1 MNKVYLF
8 RKVNGDLL
16 YLMLMTSLGKT
27 AFPSFG
33 RALLVLLISFSCLMM
48 QVTAVFPPEVF
59 SAYMCR
65 TALLTK
71 LSTRLFQVFHVME
84 VYAKELSSCYALVGS
99 SLNGTKLHA
108 SNTGYATLIST
119 LVTSFCPGHK
129 KFPPFRT
136 GWPAKLSHHGLL
148 SGKGL

>member
-16 YLMLMTSLGKT
+16 YLMLMTYLGKT

-48 QVTAVFPPEVF
+48 QITAVFPPEVF
-59 SAYMCR
+59 SACMCR

-71 LSTRLFQVFHVME
+71 LSTRLFQVFLVMS
-84 VYAKELSSCYALVGS
+84 VSSSNNLSNISALVERCEE
-99 SLNGTKLHA
+99 NEEERW
-108 SNTGYATLIST
+108 NNNNNNNNNNNI
-119 LVTSFCPGHK
+119 
-129 KFPPFRT
+129 
-136 GWPAKLSHHGLL
+136 
-148 SGKGL
+148 